1 MTAPIDPHCAFCGT
15 ALPSD
20 DVTAPHLCRC
30 YGCGVEMP
38 DWRLDEEHAPMC
50 PSCVLAVLAPID
62 ADEPGADDIRG

>member
-20 DVTAPHLCRC
+20 DVHAEHTCKC
-30 YGCGVEMP
+30 YECKVDMP
-38 DWRLDEEHAPMC
+38 GFRLNEDQAPMC
-50 PSCVLAVLAPID
+50 PSCVLAVLAPVD